1 MLTQFESRQTKIE
14 AALDNALKMD
24 FTPQWQELSFGQ
36 LPQAITQNPVFI
48 KNLIQPNKALIDLG
62 GKRWRPLFMILCY
75 EMAKARGE
83 EGGSQQTRPLSNPY
97 ALTPLVEF
105 VHTASLIH
113 DDIEDSADLRRGKPA
128 AHITYGLDTALNCAS
143 WLYFQ
148 AATSINSPELTPE
161 LTTEQR
167 LTFYN
172 LYTTELRR
180 LHLGQAMDIYWH
192 REKSVFP
199 TQSEYEAMVRNKT
212 GTLASLAAQVG
223 MLAGGAT
230 TEQAAA
236 AGETAAQIG
245 IGFQIIDD
253 VINLTKGNPGKKRGD
268 DIVEGKKS
276 LPVLIHVQS
285 RPQDKEKISALMEQA
300 ATQGID
306 SPAVEEC
313 ISLLQ
318 SSGCIDQAAQKGRDL
333 IKQNCAAFKDAP
345 LITDLFTSMIPPEYR
360 QEAAQ

>member
-1 MLTQFESRQTKIE
+1 
-14 AALDNALKMD
+14 
-24 FTPQWQELSFGQ
+24 
-36 LPQAITQNPVFI
+36 
-48 KNLIQPNKALIDLG
+48 
-62 GKRWRPLFMILCY
+62 
-75 EMAKARGE
+75 
-83 EGGSQQTRPLSNPY
+83 
-97 ALTPLVEF
+97 
-105 VHTASLIH
+105 
-113 DDIEDSADLRRGKPA
+113 
-128 AHITYGLDTALNCAS
+128 
-143 WLYFQ
+143 
-148 AATSINSPELTPE
+148 
-161 LTTEQR
+161 
-167 LTFYN
+167 
-172 LYTTELRR
+172 
-180 LHLGQAMDIYWH
+180 MDIYWH

-199 TQSEYEAMVRNKT
+199 TQAEYEAMVRNKT

-230 TEQAAA
+230 TQQAAQ

-276 LPVLIHVQS
+276 LPVLIHVES
-285 RPQDKEKISALMEQA
+285 RPQDKEKLSALMEQA

-318 SSGCIDQAAQKGRDL
+318 SSGCIEKAAQKGRTL
-333 IKQNCAAFKDAP
+333 IEQNCALFKDAP

-360 QEAAQ
+360 KEAAQ